1 MLKDWNKFE
10 KTLLFGSIILVSLV
24 AIIFKSDL
32 LTTICSIEGI
42 ITALLLAKGKNLGQ
56 IFGVI
61 ITVLYSIVSFK
72 NKFYG
77 EVIIYIVLMLPM
89 FIIGIISWTRHK
101 NMKTNTVDVNKI
113 ESKEWFLVLIISVIV
128 FIGIYFLLK
137 SFNTDELIVSTISV
151 VVSLFA
157 VYLQIRRSRFSFY
170 FYIINDLIL
179 MVLWGIPVILGNLL
193 VLPMIFNPII
203 NLINDSYGAYNWK
216 KIEKKQKK
224 LE

>member
-1 MLKDWNKFE
+1 MLKDWNKLE
-10 KTLLFGSIILVSLV
+10 KVLLFGSIILVSIV

-56 IFGVI
+56 VFGVI
-61 ITVLYSIVSFK
+61 ITILYSIVSFK

-89 FIIGIISWTRHK
+89 YIIGIISWARHQNK
-101 NMKTNTVDVNKI
+101 KTNTVDVNKI
-113 ESKEWFLVLIISVIV
+113 DSKEWFLVFIVSIIV
-128 FIGIYFLLK
+128 FISIYFLLK
-137 SFNTDELIVSTISV
+137 SFNTNELIISTISV
-151 VVSLFA
+151 VASLFA

-179 MVLWGIPVILGNLL
+179 IALWGIPVIIGNLL
-193 VLPMIFNPII
+193 ILPMVFNPII
-203 NLINDSYGAYNWK
+203 NLINDSYGVYNWK
-216 KIEKKQKK
+216 KLEKKQEKG
-224 LE
+224 E